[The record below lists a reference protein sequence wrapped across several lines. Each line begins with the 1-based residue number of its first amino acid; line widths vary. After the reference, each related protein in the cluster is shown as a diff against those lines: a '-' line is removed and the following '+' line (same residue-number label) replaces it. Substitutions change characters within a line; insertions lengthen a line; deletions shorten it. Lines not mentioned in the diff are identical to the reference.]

1 VDADAALAREMISG
15 FQAVLAL
22 WAWTLTVT
30 LYAAWRSMLGPEQD
44 PIRPS
49 GPTR

>member
-1 VDADAALAREMISG
+1 MDNEAPMTIWMLSG
-15 FQAVLAL
+15 FQAVLVL
-22 WAWTLTVT
+22 WAWGLAVV
-30 LYAAWRSMLGPEQD
+30 LHAAWRSVLGPEQA